1 MIDESL
7 TPRKPKNLVAAKQ
20 SCIVIP
26 NSAIANCST
35 AKHAQ
40 WHFDLLLKNVTNNVW
55 NVRVAI
61 LEALRSFVLSL
72 DSATADN
79 QPGVL

>member
-1 MIDESL
+1 M
-7 TPRKPKNLVAAKQ
+7 NW
-20 SCIVIP
+20 C
-26 NSAIANCST
+26 T

-40 WHFDLLLKNVTNNVW
+40 WHFDLLVKNVTNNVW

-72 DSATADN
+72 DSATTDK
-79 QPGVL
+79 QPGMLRG